1 MKRLLAAALTLSLL
15 DATAALAQ
23 DNRHDKGHPG
33 PAPAPAPA
41 PRGGGGGGHGGWA
54 GRDAPGGVAAP
65 APRAGPMAYVPQ
77 GHADRPHPDDWG
89 QNRPAPD
96 THLGRD
102 FGAPGFRPDGADRP
116 RYNEQYFPHQI
127 RPAQRYHWGGDR
139 EWAGQPGYYHRHW
152 RYGDFLPDGWFGSA
166 FWIGDWASYDLP
178 VPPYGYEWVR
188 VGPDAVLVDT
198 YSGEVVSTV
207 YGLFY

>member
-77 GHADRPHPDDWG
+77 GH
-89 QNRPAPD
+89 
-96 THLGRD
+96 
-102 FGAPGFRPDGADRP
+102 ADRP